1 MEIEDVSCKLDE
13 CKNYLKE
20 AEDVLSMLESDIKS
34 EVLKYGITLV
44 GAAAGISAMITLG
57 GGKIIIL

>member
-1 MEIEDVSCKLDE
+1 MDIEDVNCELDQ

-34 EVLKYGITLV
+34 EVWKYGIKVV
-44 GAAAGISAMITLG
+44 GAAAGISAGITLG